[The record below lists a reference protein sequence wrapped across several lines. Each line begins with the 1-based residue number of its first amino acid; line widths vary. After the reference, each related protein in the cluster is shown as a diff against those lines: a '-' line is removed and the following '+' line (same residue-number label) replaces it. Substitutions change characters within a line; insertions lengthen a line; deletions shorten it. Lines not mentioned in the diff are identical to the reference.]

1 MNIKILA
8 KKLGISITTVSRALG
23 GYSDVSEKTR
33 EKVLKYARKYN
44 YTPNLN
50 ASNLASRRS
59 NIVGLVIPLYGL
71 NSNRL
76 NQASF
81 FEFISGMNEV
91 ILKENYQFNLS
102 FVNSQ
107 KDEKKMYE
115 DLIHVQKVKK
125 IILHNLKKN
134 DQRINLLKKNNV
146 DFVAWG
152 RTQGKI
158 DYKWVDLDNE
168 LSINLIMD
176 YLIKKNHQKIAFVN
190 TKEEYNFA
198 FQRKQAFLNYLKNN
212 NLEYNRNYYLSAF
225 EDPEQVSKLI
235 KKMLSSCPEI
245 TSIICST
252 EFSAAGAIKAC
263 NELGKKIGENIS
275 IITFDGYI
283 VNSISSP
290 SLTAVTHDRKVLGQ
304 NAIEILLSKN
314 NKAEKNNF
322 LAKPKIIERGSVYEI
337 KKKA

>member
-125 IILHNLKKN
+125 IILHNLKK
-134 DQRINLLKKNNV
+134 
-146 DFVAWG
+146 W
-152 RTQGKI
+152 
-158 DYKWVDLDNE
+158 
-168 LSINLIMD
+168 
-176 YLIKKNHQKIAFVN
+176 
-190 TKEEYNFA
+190 
-198 FQRKQAFLNYLKNN
+198 
-212 NLEYNRNYYLSAF
+212 
-225 EDPEQVSKLI
+225 
-235 KKMLSSCPEI
+235 
-245 TSIICST
+245 ST
-252 EFSAAGAIKAC
+252 
-263 NELGKKIGENIS
+263 
-275 IITFDGYI
+275 YQ
-283 VNSISSP
+283 P
-290 SLTAVTHDRKVLGQ
+290 
-304 NAIEILLSKN
+304 
-314 NKAEKNNF
+314 
-322 LAKPKIIERGSVYEI
+322 I
-337 KKKA
+337 KKK

>member
-81 FEFISGMNEV
+81 FEFISGMNEL

-212 NLEYNRNYYLSAF
+212 NLEYNK
-225 EDPEQVSKLI
+225 E
-235 KKMLSSCPEI
+235 
-245 TSIICST
+245 
-252 EFSAAGAIKAC
+252 
-263 NELGKKIGENIS
+263 
-275 IITFDGYI
+275 
-283 VNSISSP
+283 
-290 SLTAVTHDRKVLGQ
+290 
-304 NAIEILLSKN
+304 LLS
-314 NKAEKNNF
+314 
-322 LAKPKIIERGSVYEI
+322 ERI
-337 KKKA
+337 